1 MLMKEQN
8 NSEFKLK
15 FMVSYSWRN
24 YIWTF
29 ASEIYCNG
37 FHSNQFFWGIEIA
50 IGNERKPSDVD
61 KIKY

>member
-1 MLMKEQN
+1 MKEQN

-15 FMVSYSWRN
+15 FMVSFSCRN

-29 ASEIYCNG
+29 ASEIYSNG

-50 IGNERKPSDVD
+50 IGNERKSSDVD